1 VLVSDETRVYTVLSA
16 LKVNLIGVLITE
28 YSFWNLI
35 IDKISFLI
43 VKEQGAAILALESV
57 TQ

>member
-1 VLVSDETRVYTVLSA
+1 MLVSDETRVYTVLSA

>member
-1 VLVSDETRVYTVLSA
+1 MLVSDETRVYTVLSA
-16 LKVNLIGVLITE
+16 LKVNLIDVLITE

-43 VKEQGAAILALESV
+43 VKEQGAAILASESV